1 MIDAQV
7 IWSCGAFTS
16 AIARNKVP
24 PPHAESISNPITPD
38 VAQTMIG
45 IYERMTD
52 LNLLKRLA
60 KGKTQNANEC
70 LYLSY
75 GRDVQ
80 ERFYLGS

>member
-38 VAQTMIG
+38 GAND
-45 IYERMTD
+45 RPKS
-52 LNLLKRLA
+52 LKEVSQRE
-60 KGKTQNANEC
+60 NPEC
-70 LYLSY
+70 K
-75 GRDVQ
+75 
-80 ERFYLGS
+80 